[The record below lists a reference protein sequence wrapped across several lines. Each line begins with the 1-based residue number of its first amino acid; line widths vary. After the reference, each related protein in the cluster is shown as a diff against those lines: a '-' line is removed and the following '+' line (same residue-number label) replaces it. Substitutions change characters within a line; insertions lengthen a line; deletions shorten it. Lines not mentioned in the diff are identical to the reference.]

1 MKNSEMEL
9 KNYLMITSLKIITA
23 GPPYPWDLRKPQ
35 IENIWRKK
43 KISRK
48 FPKPKLEFA
57 THW

>member
-1 MKNSEMEL
+1 MKL

-23 GPPYPWDLRKPQ
+23 GPPYPWDLHKPQ
-35 IENIWRKK
+35 IENIWKK

-48 FPKPKLEFA
+48 FQKPKLEFA

>member
-1 MKNSEMEL
+1 MEL